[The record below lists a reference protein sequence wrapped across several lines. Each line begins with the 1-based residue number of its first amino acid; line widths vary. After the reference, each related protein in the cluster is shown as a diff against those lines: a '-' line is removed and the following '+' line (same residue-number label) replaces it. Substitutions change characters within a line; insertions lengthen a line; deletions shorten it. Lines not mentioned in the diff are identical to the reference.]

1 MAAIGV
7 EGGAIGIGSK
17 VVLKG
22 LVARAHLNGSSGIVI
37 AFHAERGR
45 FAVQVDGHINQLALR
60 PVNLQPMVEA
70 PILWLAIPEDA
81 PTAEIAEIAVQGL
94 RTVADTTGYVFV
106 NAFDSSGRT
115 IPSSRIPP
123 PPPGLLWWCKVKKAT
138 KAASESSSDD
148 HLCSEYHLVDM
159 TKMDD
164 GRIFTNIISFTANPD
179 PGSVPRLSTK
189 ENDKICM
196 FAKLQ
201 VLACGLERGEL
212 PTMPRAVET
221 AVQVL
226 TQSRHH
232 ALPSA
237 RALLLLSIPIVEAAA
252 GGPSEASVRLRYLLG
267 EVCEELRDHD
277 GAIKAYQGIASEC
290 KDLLQPAHLILRRP
304 GLQHALSSEAIFAAL
319 GLAYKRAARY
329 DLAEETYRDALRGVR
344 ADDLSEASQTLRWN
358 LCILLKESAPMQK
371 EEIFDAAMALF
382 GGYDAASKKL
392 MAAIIS
398 RRCSEPMLV
407 HATDVQP
414 DVMLRLDCLELGRQ
428 RAVFRPRQDD
438 GAPVGPCL
446 VYRNGTCQIT
456 VTDIPPSDEEKFDSS
471 RLVSFGGGKESIER
485 FVTCDACSNSFLRNA
500 GYRCPCRLAFYCG
513 KDCQKRHWADHK
525 KAHKKAL
532 GQ

>member
-1 MAAIGV
+1 
-7 EGGAIGIGSK
+7 
-17 VVLKG
+17 
-22 LVARAHLNGSSGIVI
+22 
-37 AFHAERGR
+37 
-45 FAVQVDGHINQLALR
+45 
-60 PVNLQPMVEA
+60 MVEA

-138 KAASESSSDD
+138 TAASESSSDD

-159 TKMDD
+159 TKMED
-164 GRIFTNIISFTANPD
+164 GRIFTNIISFTANS

-232 ALPSA
+232 ALPAA

-290 KDLLQPAHLILRRP
+290 KDLLLPAHLILRRP
-304 GLQHALSSEAIFAAL
+304 GLSSEAIFAAL
-319 GLAYKRAARY
+319 GLAYKRAAGY

-344 ADDLSEASQTLRWN
+344 ADDLCAASQTLRWN
-358 LCILLKESAPMQK
+358 LCKLLKEATPVQK
-371 EEIFDAAMALF
+371 EKIFDAAIAWF
-382 GGYDAASKKL
+382 GGYDAASKQL
-392 MAAIIS
+392 MAAIS
-398 RRCSEPMLV
+398 QLSV
-407 HATDVQP
+407 
-414 DVMLRLDCLELGRQ
+414 
-428 RAVFRPRQDD
+428 
-438 GAPVGPCL
+438 GA
-446 VYRNGTCQIT
+446 
-456 VTDIPPSDEEKFDSS
+456 
-471 RLVSFGGGKESIER
+471 
-485 FVTCDACSNSFLRNA
+485 A
-500 GYRCPCRLAFYCG
+500 GSLC
-513 KDCQKRHWADHK
+513 
-525 KAHKKAL
+525 
-532 GQ
+532 